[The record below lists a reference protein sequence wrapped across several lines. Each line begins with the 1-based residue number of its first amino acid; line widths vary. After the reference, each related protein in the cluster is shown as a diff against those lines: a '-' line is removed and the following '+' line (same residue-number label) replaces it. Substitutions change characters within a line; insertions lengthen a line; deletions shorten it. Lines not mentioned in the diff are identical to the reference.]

1 MAEYQCDLSMTGV
14 LLQDGEAR
22 QRRLDSAGHMVPV
35 LCLLVETEST
45 SHGHAIVEQPFPEGQ
60 MAQCEAAARRHK
72 KGMRVT
78 FEAPTVGIQLV
89 ARNVTHVHLHR
100 ESEQTTAAS
109 TT

>member
-1 MAEYQCDLSMTGV
+1 
-14 LLQDGEAR
+14 
-22 QRRLDSAGHMVPV
+22 
-35 LCLLVETEST
+35 
-45 SHGHAIVEQPFPEGQ
+45 